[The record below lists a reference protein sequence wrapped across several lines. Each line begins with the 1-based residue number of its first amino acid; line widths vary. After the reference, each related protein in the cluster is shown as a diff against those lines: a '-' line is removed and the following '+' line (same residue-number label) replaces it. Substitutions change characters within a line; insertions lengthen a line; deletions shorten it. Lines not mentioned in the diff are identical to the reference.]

1 MCVVAAGRASGAVF
15 AELESGF
22 GFRESVNVETVSIK
36 VDRKIVRRA
45 NKKRSPVA
53 EVSANFQ

>member
-1 MCVVAAGRASGAVF
+1 MCMVAAGRASGAVF

-22 GFRESVNVETVSIK
+22 SFGESINVETVSIK

-45 NKKRSPVA
+45 NEKRSPVA
-53 EVSANFQ
+53 EVGANFQ